1 MAIRYFVRF
10 TEGRKDLLISDSPRV
25 RIFTSFSQGV
35 NVHRYGGH
43 ARKRDALKYIEEVN
57 KAVGAQ
63 IAHYHGAVAV

>member
-10 TEGRKDLLISDSPRV
+10 TE
-25 RIFTSFSQGV
+25 
-35 NVHRYGGH
+35 GH

-63 IAHYHGAVAV
+63 IAYYHGAVAV